1 MHRMCVE
8 QCRGQSV
15 WLSCM
20 QVERDHGE
28 EEGGRMRPASS
39 PTQPITTTIPE
50 EWGGLVQL
58 TGSHEAQS
66 SLIKL
71 TVVIFLVKGTV
82 RPKIERHIFYL
93 LPAVSFIHLFFWR
106 YRTQRCLPAHTY
118 KGTAWLGSWCSK
130 NTFGKLNSDGSL
142 QKSWPSYFMFTL
154 CMNCFLSNR
163 ITAQRD
169 VWIYTLSIMND
180 AS

>member
-93 LPAVSFIHLFFWR
+93 LPAVSFIHLFFGDIGR
-106 YRTQRCLPAHTY
+106 RDVCQLTHIKELHGSARGAQKIHLENSIVTALYRNHDQVTSCLPYVWTVFFLTVSLHR
-118 KGTAWLGSWCSK
+118 GTCE
-130 NTFGKLNSDGSL
+130 
-142 QKSWPSYFMFTL
+142 
-154 CMNCFLSNR
+154 
-163 ITAQRD
+163 
-169 VWIYTLSIMND
+169 SIH
-180 AS
+180 